1 MDLPLFIGTFVAGML
16 MFLAPCTLPIV
27 PGYLAFIAGIPLSA
41 LQNPASKR
49 SARRAVI
56 KNAFA
61 FVIGFSAVFIALGM
75 AAGLL
80 GALIGPW
87 RFALSRLGG
96 IIIIIFGL
104 TMLNIVPLSFLLR
117 ERHVRLPAFLE
128 LGRLS
133 SSAFIGALFAL
144 GWSPC
149 IGPILGTVLL
159 IASNTATAL
168 YGAAL
173 LGVFSL
179 GLGIPF
185 LLTAV
190 LVNETTALLTR
201 LSGFVRAL
209 TLVGGIGLI
218 VTGALMVTGIMD
230 TLVADGYALFHG
242 WGYDALL
249 NYF

>member
-1 MDLPLFIGTFVAGML
+1 MDVPLFIGTFFAGML

-41 LQNPASKR
+41 LQNPAAKK

-61 FVIGFSAVFIALGM
+61 FVIGFSLVFIALGA

-80 GALIGPW
+80 GVLAGPW

-96 IIIIIFGL
+96 AVIIVFGL

-159 IASNTATAL
+159 IASNTATAG

-173 LGVFSL
+173 LAVFSL

-190 LVNETTALLTR
+190 LVSETTAFLTR
-201 LSGFVRAL
+201 LSGLVRAL
-209 TLVGGIGLI
+209 TLIGGISLV
-218 VTGALMVTGIMD
+218 VTGVLMVTGIMD
-230 TLVADGYALFHG
+230 TLVAGGYAMLGG

-249 NYF
+249 NYL

>member
-1 MDLPLFIGTFVAGML
+1 MDVPLFVGTFVAGML

-41 LQNPASKR
+41 LQNPAAKK

-61 FVIGFSAVFIALGM
+61 FVIGFSLVFIALGA

-80 GALIGPW
+80 GVLAGPW

-96 IIIIIFGL
+96 AVIIVFGL

-149 IGPILGTVLL
+149 IGPILGTV
-159 IASNTATAL
+159 
-168 YGAAL
+168 
-173 LGVFSL
+173 
-179 GLGIPF
+179 
-185 LLTAV
+185 TAV
-190 LVNETTALLTR
+190 LVSETTAFLTR
-201 LSGFVRAL
+201 LSGLVRAL
-209 TLVGGIGLI
+209 TLIGGISLV
-218 VTGALMVTGIMD
+218 VTGVLMVTGIMD
-230 TLVADGYALFHG
+230 TLVAGGYAMLGG

-249 NYF
+249 NYL

>member
-1 MDLPLFIGTFVAGML
+1 MDVPLFVGTFVAGGL
-16 MFLAPCTLPIV
+16 MFFAPRTLPLV

-41 LQNPASKR
+41 LQNPAARK

-61 FVIGFSAVFIALGM
+61 FVIGFSIVFIALGA

-80 GALIGPW
+80 GVLAGPW

-96 IIIIIFGL
+96 AVIIVFGL

-133 SSAFIGALFAL
+133 GSAVIGAL
-144 GWSPC
+144 
-149 IGPILGTVLL
+149 
-159 IASNTATAL
+159 
-168 YGAAL
+168 
-173 LGVFSL
+173 FSL
-179 GLGIPF
+179 GLGVPF

-190 LVNETTALLTR
+190 LVSETTAFLTR
-201 LSGFVRAL
+201 LSGLVRAL
-209 TLVGGIGLI
+209 TLIGGISLV
-218 VTGALMVTGIMD
+218 VTGVLMVTGVMD
-230 TLVADGYALFHG
+230 TLVAGGYAMLGG

-249 NYF
+249 NYL